1 MIRFQYTN
9 FNEMKKE
16 DCSIRKKSADWF
28 VGNGG
33 GESSNKELKKLPSC
47 NGFWRNEKH
56 TERVNEALK
65 YKWRKEAAAAQTIH
79 QT

>member
-33 GESSNKELKKLPSC
+33 GESSNKELKKLPSR
-47 NGFWRNEKH
+47 NGFRRNAKH
-56 TERVNEALK
+56 TESEWSA
-65 YKWRKEAAAAQTIH
+65 EI
-79 QT
+79 